1 MEHGGHPPGEALHL
15 PYAAEAGL
23 GVGVEQVA
31 AAGGVEVRKGA
42 GEDAH
47 VGDSEI
53 ESFGTGGRHD
63 VRGVSGE
70 EELAVLHRFDYET
83 SHASDAFLEHRAFL
97 QLPIFVGREAE
108 MKFLPDF
115 F

>member
-1 MEHGGHPPGEALHL
+1 MEHGRHPPGEALYL

-31 AAGGVEVRKGA
+31 ASGGVEVRESA

-47 VGDSEI
+47 VGDGEV
-53 ESFGTGGRHD
+53 ESLGTGGRHD
-63 VRGVSGE
+63 VRGVTGE
-70 EELAVLHRFDYET
+70 EELAVLHRFDYEA

-97 QLPIFVGREAE
+97 QLPILFGREAE
-108 MKFLPDF
+108 M
-115 F
+115 